1 MIARIQFKINKTS
14 FIRPLKYAKSPENT
28 INPAEIT
35 SKEEKSYVFGY
46 LGGIVGIGLI
56 IGPGVGGFLSSGS
69 IGYLGTVLCALA
81 ISAITLFS
89 IFFGLEESLPQE
101 RRAQFEE
108 QPISQSFRL
117 LSRIKKLDPPAIIK
131 KIFGIR
137 GCFTV
142 TMATY
147 ISTITLF
154 MIDVF
159 EFDERELGFF
169 MLFVGFFVSF
179 NQVILSKKFI
189 S

>member
-1 MIARIQFKINKTS
+1 MISAVVPS
-14 FIRPLKYAKSPENT
+14 AD
-28 INPAEIT
+28 
-35 SKEEKSYVFGY
+35 
-46 LGGIVGIGLI
+46 
-56 IGPGVGGFLSSGS
+56 
-69 IGYLGTVLCALA
+69 

-89 IFFGLEESLPQE
+89 IFFGLEESLPEE
-101 RRAQFEE
+101 RRAPFEE

-117 LSRIKKLDPPAIIK
+117 LNRIKKLDPPAIIK

-147 ISTITLF
+147 ISTIALF

-189 S
+189 SWLNSIR